1 METSE
6 DDIDEIQREIAILSG
21 CNDPHIT
28 KYHGCFVKGHK
39 LWISMIILNFIKI
52 FIWTNHFFLFSYGIF
67 RWWIWVRSPSVRTI

>member
-6 DDIDEIQREIAILSG
+6 DDIDEIQKEIAILSG

-39 LWISMIILNFIKI
+39 LWISTWN
-52 FIWTNHFFLFSYGIF
+52 FLFCSSN
-67 RWWIWVRSPSVRTI
+67 V

>member
-6 DDIDEIQREIAILSG
+6 DDIDEIQKEIAILSG

-39 LWISMIILNFIKI
+39 LWISTF
-52 FIWTNHFFLFSYGIF
+52 TFFFF
-67 RWWIWVRSPSVRTI
+67 FQFQ